1 MRRILSGRA
10 LGVPLRSRRCKEGM
24 DGYFFRR
31 QPSHTG
37 ITLMPPKSGSVF
49 IHELIDPEER

>member
-24 DGYFFRR
+24 DGNFFRR

-37 ITLMPPKSGSVF
+37 ITLKPPNSGPIVV
-49 IHELIDPEER
+49 HDLIDPEER